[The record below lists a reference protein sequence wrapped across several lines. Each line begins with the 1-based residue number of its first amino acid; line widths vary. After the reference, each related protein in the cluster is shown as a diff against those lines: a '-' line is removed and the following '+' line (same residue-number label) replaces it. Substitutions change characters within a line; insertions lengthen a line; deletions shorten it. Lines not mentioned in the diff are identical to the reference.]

1 MESLILS
8 LFFNGIGLGLVYAAV
23 AIGFSLVLGV
33 SGVINF
39 SHGVMY
45 ALGAYFFWVLHGH
58 IGFWPAVAVTP
69 LLVAVFGFV
78 IERVL
83 IRRVYGQ
90 DPLFGLVITLGFA
103 MAVEELIRMIFGPAA
118 YSVGVPSFATGV
130 FSFGDFV
137 YPEYRLFISVVAAA
151 MLGGIWL
158 FIEKTN
164 FGAVVKAG
172 MFNPEMVG
180 ALGNNLTVLRTIVF
194 VAGATL
200 AGLSG
205 IIAAPLWSIKS
216 QMGTLILMPSFVI
229 VLMGGLGSIPGTIL
243 GGILVGVSTS
253 LATLIIPRFVD
264 IIPYL
269 MMGLIIY
276 FRPRGIFGE
285 QNIVE

>member
-1 MESLILS
+1 MENLILS
-8 LFFNGIGLGLVYAAV
+8 LFLNGLGLGLVYAAV

-39 SHGVMY
+39 SHGIMY

-69 LLVAVFGFV
+69 LLVAVIGFV

-118 YSVGVPSFATGV
+118 YSISAPSFAQGV
-130 FSFGDFV
+130 FAFGDFI
-137 YPEYRLFISVVAAA
+137 YPEYRLFISVVAAV
-151 MLGGIWL
+151 MLAALWL
-158 FIEKTN
+158 LMEKTN

-180 ALGNNLTVLRTIVF
+180 ALGNNLKLLRTIVF
-194 VAGATL
+194 VIGAAL

-205 IIAAPLWSIKS
+205 IIAAPIWSIKS

-253 LATLIIPRFVD
+253 LATLIMPRFVD

-269 MMGLIIY
+269 MMGFIIY

>member
-1 MESLILS
+1 MEILVLS
-8 LFFNGIGLGLVYAAV
+8 LFLNGIGLGLVYAAV

-39 SHGVMY
+39 SHGIMY
-45 ALGAYFFWVLHGH
+45 ALGAYFFWVLQGR
-58 IGFWPAVAVTP
+58 IGFWPSVALTP
-69 LLVAVFGFV
+69 LFVAMIGFV
-78 IERVL
+78 IERILV
-83 IRRVYGQ
+83 RRVYGL

-103 MAVEELIRMIFGPAA
+103 MAIEELIRMIFGPAA
-118 YSVGVPSFATGV
+118 YSVSAPSFAKGV
-130 FSFGDFV
+130 FIFGNFA
-137 YPEYRLFISVVAAA
+137 YPKYRLFISVVAAA
-151 MLGGIWL
+151 MLAAVWL
-158 FIEKTN
+158 LVEKTN

-180 ALGNNLTVLRTIVF
+180 ALGNNLTFLRTSVF
-194 VAGATL
+194 VIGAAL

-205 IIAAPLWSIKS
+205 IIAAPIWSIKS
-216 QMGTLILMPSFVI
+216 QMGTLILMPSFLI

-269 MMGLIIY
+269 LMGFIIY

>member
-1 MESLILS
+1 MENLILS
-8 LFFNGIGLGLVYAAV
+8 LFLNGLGLGLVYAAV

-39 SHGVMY
+39 SHGIMY

-69 LLVAVFGFV
+69 LLVAVIGFV

-118 YSVGVPSFATGV
+118 YSISAPSFAQGV
-130 FSFGDFV
+130 FAFGDFI
-137 YPEYRLFISVVAAA
+137 YPEYRLFISVVAAV
-151 MLGGIWL
+151 MLAALWL
-158 FIEKTN
+158 LMEKTN

-180 ALGNNLTVLRTIVF
+180 ALGNNLKLLRTIVF
-194 VAGATL
+194 VIGAAL

-205 IIAAPLWSIKS
+205 IIAAPIWSIKS

-253 LATLIIPRFVD
+253 LATLIMPRFVD

-269 MMGLIIY
+269 MMALIIY